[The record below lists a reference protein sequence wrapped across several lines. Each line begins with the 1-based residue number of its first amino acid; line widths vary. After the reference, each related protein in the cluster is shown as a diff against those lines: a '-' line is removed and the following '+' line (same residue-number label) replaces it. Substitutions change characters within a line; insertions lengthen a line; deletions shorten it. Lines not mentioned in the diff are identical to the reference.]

1 MIGIAKPVGVVF
13 AIFLALWS
21 GSQWWEKGLA
31 SQWDEV
37 TSPNACYRLVSLKPF
52 WVLPNIFHP
61 RADPNEDVA
70 PEKWPM
76 WKYPGF
82 YRLYDNRT
90 GALLGESN
98 IYDLYLASGSI
109 NWGVAG
115 EVYAGL
121 IYVGPNAPDCIY
133 DRPVKSESTQ

>member
-1 MIGIAKPVGVVF
+1 
-13 AIFLALWS
+13 
-21 GSQWWEKGLA
+21 
-31 SQWDEV
+31 
-37 TSPNACYRLVSLKPF
+37 
-52 WVLPNIFHP
+52 
-61 RADPNEDVA
+61 
-70 PEKWPM
+70 M

-90 GALLGESN
+90 GELLGESK
-98 IYDLYLASGSI
+98 IYDLYLASGTI

-133 DRPVKSESTQ
+133 DRPVESKSNQ